1 MPLDRATFL
10 ASALAPLGWRD
21 PFATIEAQH
30 GGTIGIVAFE
40 VGGGGRI
47 AHRPDE
53 PFPMA
58 STWKLP
64 LVMSVLARID
74 AGGDRLDRSLRFTT
88 ADLEPPYSPIAER
101 YPHGG
106 SLTVGEIC
114 RLTISESDNSGADL
128 LAAVVGGPGAV
139 TAYLH
144 SIGVRGV
151 RIDRRE
157 RSLPSFALRAEPRD
171 TATPSAMAA
180 LVARLASDSPLSTRS
195 TALLLRWMR
204 ATKTGD
210 RRLRAGV
217 PRGWHV
223 ADKTGTYAN
232 VANDVGLLY
241 PPSGP
246 PIAIACYTIDV
257 PAKQGSPAIA
267 EAATIAA
274 RTLHLG

>member
-10 ASALAPLGWRD
+10 AAALAPLGRRD
-21 PFATIEAQH
+21 PFAMIEAQH
-30 GGTIGIVAFE
+30 GGTIGVVAFE
-40 VGGGGRI
+40 VGGVRRI

-74 AGGDRLDRSLRFTT
+74 AGRDRLDRSLRFRT
-88 ADLEPPYSPIAER
+88 ADLEPPYSAIAER

-139 TAYLH
+139 TAYLR
-144 SIGVRGV
+144 SIGVHGIRV
-151 RIDRRE
+151 DRRE

-171 TATPSAMAA
+171 TTTPSAMATLA
-180 LVARLASDSPLSTRS
+180 ARLAGDSPLSPRS

-217 PRGWHV
+217 PRGWQV

-246 PIAIACYTIDV
+246 PIAIACCTIDV
-257 PAKQGSPAIA
+257 HGYAGNRAIA
-267 EAATIAA
+267 EAAAVAA
-274 RTLHLG
+274 RTLHPG